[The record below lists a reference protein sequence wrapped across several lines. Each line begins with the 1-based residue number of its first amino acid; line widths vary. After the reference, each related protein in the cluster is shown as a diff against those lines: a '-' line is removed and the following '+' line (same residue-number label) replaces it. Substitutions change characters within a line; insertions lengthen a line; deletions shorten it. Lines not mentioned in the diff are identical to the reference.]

1 MSFLDRMV
9 DTLNQAVFRY
19 PETLAYL
26 ESRNVTVEDIKRYR
40 IGYSKVVVVPEEGG
54 DDRKRFMEETKKGR
68 KYEDMIV
75 FPIIDALGQVQGL
88 VGRSYKTKAFK
99 TYITSE
105 VKYNGFFFGFF
116 QALPHIYSEN
126 RAFVV
131 EGPFDCNA
139 LSHVLP
145 NTVAALTAGL
155 YQNQHE
161 YLKLYCDRIVTVFDS
176 DKAGYEATQRA
187 LEYPGTQSMDLGYKD
202 PAECLKQLSE
212 EGFRKYV
219 LRKLADVAPF

>member
-1 MSFLDRMV
+1 MSFLDRLV
-9 DTLNQAVFRY
+9 ETLNQAVFRY

-26 ESRNVTVEDIKRYR
+26 ESRHVTQEDIKRYR
-40 IGYSKVVVVPEEGG
+40 IGYSKIVIVPGEKGE
-54 DDRKRFMEETKKGR
+54 DHDRFVEETKNGR

-88 VGRSYKTKAFK
+88 AGRSYKTKAFK
-99 TYITSE
+99 TFITSE
-105 VKYNGFFFGFF
+105 AKYNGFFYGFF
-116 QALPHIYSEN
+116 QALPFIYSEN

-155 YQNQHE
+155 YQNQYE
-161 YLKLYCDRIVTVFDS
+161 YLRLYCDRIVTVFDS
-176 DKAGYEATQRA
+176 DKAGNDATQKA
-187 LEYPGTQSMDLGYKD
+187 LEYSGTQSMDLGYKD